1 MKYNT
6 GMHRFWGVI
15 ARVTFALALVM
26 TSLFVT
32 TRAIGNEQTERVAAT
47 VRDKPLAEFLAEIA
61 GQSGRPVVLNAE
73 QIKGNVNGRFEGR
86 WRDVLNTVTASFGL
100 IWYYDGSAVYV
111 YPSSEMESRQL
122 SLSSGRFDRLNT
134 VLTQMDAAD
143 KRWKLLWLSEERE
156 VVVSGPPRFVQIV
169 SSVVEA
175 IEQTPQG
182 AGPDRTTPLE
192 VRVFKLKHAWA
203 ADTTITHKGTA
214 VAYPGVASVVKEIML
229 GEGSSGRNRIGQS
242 NPSVGLP
249 NLADMFESSKGSGV
263 GGKSDNNKS
272 GKSRDSRGGSA
283 LFSDPLAANAR
294 SAVAGTSAATI
305 QADGRINAVIVR
317 DKRSRMDEYAS
328 LINALDVA
336 NPLIEIEAAVV
347 DIDSDTSERL
357 GLKWQAGRKDSLS
370 FSTGPLTSSNSNNT
384 SGTAGTT
391 AQNSVDGLRLGLDLA
406 AAASP
411 LSMALVAASKS
422 RFFIAQLDALVE
434 EGSAKVVTRPR
445 VVTTSNTEATLSS
458 SESIYVRVAG
468 RDAVNLFPISAG
480 LMLKVVPSVTVED
493 GKTLVRMLI
502 NVEDGLISSSRFV
515 DQIPSVTRKEVST
528 SAVVLDGESVLVGGY
543 SVENTSGLVERV
555 PVASAIPIFGNLF
568 KRTSQQSSKAERTFV
583 ITARVIKP

>member
-1 MKYNT
+1 MKYDTRSTNP
-6 GMHRFWGVI
+6 WGVFI
-15 ARVTFALALVM
+15 RLTFVCSCAFVMLLSSAVARSSDLV
-26 TSLFVT
+26 
-32 TRAIGNEQTERVAAT
+32 ERVSAT

-73 QIKGNVNGRFEGR
+73 QIKGNVNGRFEGK

-100 IWYYDGSAVYV
+100 IWYFDGSAVYV
-111 YPSSEMESRQL
+111 YPSSEIESRQL
-122 SLSSGRFDRLNT
+122 SLSSGRFERLNT

-169 SSVVEA
+169 SSIVEA

-182 AGPDRTTPLE
+182 NGPDRTAPLE
-192 VRVFKLKHAWA
+192 VRVFRLRHAWA
-203 ADTTITHKGTA
+203 ADTTISHKGNS
-214 VAYPGVASVVKEIML
+214 VSYPGVASVVKEIML
-229 GEGSSGRNRIGQS
+229 GEGSSGSIAGARSSSQVGVTELPDVFDAVIKSS
-242 NPSVGLP
+242 NPS
-249 NLADMFESSKGSGV
+249 SKNDTGKIAKQRDQKAKSTFFSGN
-263 GGKSDNNKS
+263 GN
-272 GKSRDSRGGSA
+272 
-283 LFSDPLAANAR
+283 ANAR
-294 SAVAGTSAATI
+294 GIATGAATATI

-317 DKRSRMDEYAS
+317 DKRSRMDEYTN
-328 LINALDVA
+328 LINSLDIA

-357 GLKWQAGRKDSLS
+357 GLKWQAGRKESLS
-370 FSTGPLTSSNSNNT
+370 ISSGPLASNANSSGSAT
-384 SGTAGTT
+384 
-391 AQNSVDGLRLGLDLA
+391 QNSVDGLRLGLDLA

-445 VVTTSNTEATLSS
+445 VVTSANTEATLST

-480 LMLKVVPSVTVED
+480 LMLKVTPSVTVEN
-493 GKTLVRMLI
+493 GKTMVRMLI
-502 NVEDGLISSSRFV
+502 NVEDGLISNSRFV
-515 DQIPSVTRKEVST
+515 DQIPSVTRKEVTT

>member
-1 MKYNT
+1 MKYDTRSTNP
-6 GMHRFWGVI
+6 WGVFI
-15 ARVTFALALVM
+15 RLAFVCSCAFVMLLSSAVARSSDLV
-26 TSLFVT
+26 
-32 TRAIGNEQTERVAAT
+32 ERVSAT

-73 QIKGNVNGRFEGR
+73 QIKGNVNGRFEGK

-100 IWYYDGSAVYV
+100 IWYFDGSAVYV
-111 YPSSEMESRQL
+111 YPSSEIESRQL
-122 SLSSGRFDRLNT
+122 SLSSGRFERLNT

-169 SSVVEA
+169 SSIVEA

-182 AGPDRTTPLE
+182 NGPDRTAPLE
-192 VRVFKLKHAWA
+192 VRVFRLRHAWA
-203 ADTTITHKGTA
+203 ADTTISHKGNS
-214 VAYPGVASVVKEIML
+214 VSYPGVASVVKEIML
-229 GEGSSGRNRIGQS
+229 GEGSSGSIAGARSSSQVGVTELPDVFDAVIKSS
-242 NPSVGLP
+242 NPS
-249 NLADMFESSKGSGV
+249 SKNDTGKIAKQRDQKAKSIFFSGN
-263 GGKSDNNKS
+263 GN
-272 GKSRDSRGGSA
+272 
-283 LFSDPLAANAR
+283 ANAR
-294 SAVAGTSAATI
+294 GIATGAATATI

-317 DKRSRMDEYAS
+317 DKRSRMDEYTN
-328 LINALDVA
+328 LINSLDIA

-357 GLKWQAGRKDSLS
+357 GLKWQGGRKDSLS
-370 FSTGPLTSSNSNNT
+370 ISSGPLASNANSSGSAT
-384 SGTAGTT
+384 
-391 AQNSVDGLRLGLDLA
+391 QNSVDGLRLGLDLA

-445 VVTTSNTEATLSS
+445 VVTSANTEATLST

-480 LMLKVVPSVTVED
+480 LMLKVTPSVTVEN
-493 GKTLVRMLI
+493 GKTMVRMLI
-502 NVEDGLISSSRFV
+502 NVEDGLISNSRFV
-515 DQIPSVTRKEVST
+515 DQIPSVTRKEVTT

>member
-1 MKYNT
+1 MKYET
-6 GMHRFWGVI
+6 RSTKPWGVFI
-15 ARVTFALALVM
+15 RLAFGCSCAFVMLLGSPVARSNDLV
-26 TSLFVT
+26 
-32 TRAIGNEQTERVAAT
+32 ERVSAT

-73 QIKGNVNGRFEGR
+73 QIKGSVNGRFEGK

-100 IWYYDGSAVYV
+100 IWYFDGSAVYV

-122 SLSSGRFDRLNT
+122 SLVSGRFERLNT

-169 SSVVEA
+169 SSIVEA

-182 AGPDRTTPLE
+182 AGPDRTAPLE

-203 ADTTITHKGTA
+203 ADTTISHKGNS
-214 VAYPGVASVVKEIML
+214 VSYPGVASVAKEIML
-229 GEGSSGRNRIGQS
+229 GEGASGSTGGSRSSAQVGVAELPDVFDVVNKSS
-242 NPSVGLP
+242 NPI
-249 NLADMFESSKGSGV
+249 SKSDTGKTTKQRDPKAKPSFFSGSG
-263 GGKSDNNKS
+263 NTNT
-272 GKSRDSRGGSA
+272 RGMAIG
-283 LFSDPLAANAR
+283 AA
-294 SAVAGTSAATI
+294 TATI

-328 LINALDVA
+328 LINSLDVA

-370 FSTGPLTSSNSNNT
+370 ISSGPLTSTANS
-384 SGTAGTT
+384 SGSAT
-391 AQNSVDGLRLGLDLA
+391 QNSVDGLRLGLDLA

-422 RFFIAQLDALVE
+422 RFFITQLDALVE

-445 VVTTSNTEATLSS
+445 VVTSANAEATLST

-468 RDAVNLFPISAG
+468 RDAVSLFPISAG
-480 LMLKVVPSVTVED
+480 LMLKVTPSVTVEN
-493 GKTLVRMLI
+493 GKTMVRMLI
-502 NVEDGLISSSRFV
+502 NVEDGLISNSRFV
-515 DQIPSVTRKEVST
+515 DQIPSVTRKEVTT